1 MKNILFLS
9 YLVLPDE
16 RPQSFLLSKIIK
28 QLKKDKKYNINLL
41 TYTKVNK
48 LIKKKN
54 FYRYSLE
61 NKFDNFLKKFAFFK
75 YLQILFPGFFYED
88 LINKIN
94 YIIEKKKIN
103 LIISFSN
110 PYYLNSVANYIYKK
124 KGKKFFS
131 HYSDPLIDSSYNKIN
146 FTFKLFL
153 KKLEKSILKNSEK
166 IIFCNNNLKNFVLS
180 KHENNLSKKAV
191 IIPHFFE
198 FKKNK
203 KKKIKENKK
212 TVFAYFGSFY
222 GPRQPNDL
230 IKAVMELNKD
240 IPGFKESNFFE
251 FYGSDQLSIYK
262 KEKIKHIPKN
272 VVFKKRVAQKKLS
285 KIINKVDYLISID
298 GKNIENIYLPSKI
311 IEYFQF
317 KKPILAISSIGSP
330 SYHLSRKID
339 ITFANINNIR
349 DIKNKILKIKKKK
362 NFKINKNIK
371 YFSLKNIIKLWKKE
385 IN

>member
-41 TYTKVNK
+41 TNTKVNK
-48 LIKKKN
+48 LIKNKN
-54 FYRYSLE
+54 FFTYSLD
-61 NKFDNFLKKFAFFK
+61 NKFDFFLKKFAFYK
-75 YLQILFPGFFYED
+75 YLQILLPNFFYED

-94 YIIEKKKIN
+94 YIIGKKKIN

-131 HYSDPLIDSSYNKIN
+131 HYSDPLINSSYNKIN
-146 FTFKLFL
+146 FILKFFL
-153 KKLEKSILKNSEK
+153 KKLEKSILNNSER
-166 IIFCNNNLKNFVLS
+166 IIFCNKNLKNFVLS
-180 KHENNLSKKAV
+180 KHQINLSKKALV
-191 IIPHFFE
+191 IPHFFE
-198 FKKNK
+198 FKKK
-203 KKKIKENKK
+203 QRKKIKENKK

-230 IKAVMELNKD
+230 IKAVLELNKEVA
-240 IPGFKESNFFE
+240 GFKELNFFE
-251 FYGSDQLSIYK
+251 FYGSDQLSIFK
-262 KEKIKHIPKN
+262 KEKIKHVPKN
-272 VVFKKRVAQKKLS
+272 IVFKKRVAQKKLP
-285 KIINKVDYLISID
+285 KLINKVDYLISID

-317 KKPILAISSIGSP
+317 KKPILAISSQGSP
-330 SYHLSRKID
+330 SYHLSKKID
-339 ITFANINNIR
+339 ITFANINNIK
-349 DIKNKILKIKKKK
+349 DIKNKILKIKRKKIF
-362 NFKINKNIK
+362 NINKNVK
-371 YFSLKNIIKLWKKE
+371 YFNLKNIVKLWKKE